1 MELIRTHQLSKNYQ
15 GKAAVKALD
24 LNITQGSFVAYLGTN
39 GAGKST
45 TIKMLVGLLK
55 PSSGQIKKNP
65 DLKIGVVFQDSIL
78 DGELT
83 VIENLKN
90 RAALYKNL
98 DHSWFD
104 KVIAL
109 TQLEDILHQKYSS
122 LSGGQ
127 RRRVDIARSLIHQ
140 PDLLFLDEPT
150 TGLDVQTR
158 KLIWNLIHQLR
169 LEQGLTI
176 FLTTHYLEEAETAD
190 QIYIIDKGSIL
201 AQGSAQEIIEGYSQN
216 QLLFKVTNPEA
227 FLLKEPR
234 ASETEEGLLIE
245 GLAAQETIVF
255 LSQYQEEITQFE
267 YKKGGLSHAFL
278 AITGREIS
286 S

>member
-55 PSSGQIKKNP
+55 PSSGQIKKKP

-90 RAALYKNL
+90 RAALYKSL
-98 DHSWFD
+98 DHKWFD

-216 QLLFKVTNPEA
+216 QLLFKVTHPEA

-234 ASETEEGLLIE
+234 VSETEEGLLIE